1 MWAVDDRLIGQAGQ
15 YDQQWIEIYNTSSIP
30 VANDAIP
37 FVFTNNAEGLNP
49 PPEIAAG
56 TSDRLS
62 NINTRTNVWD
72 LKGSSRATS
81 TVDDGEGEAA
91 EIIGADPQFKSMIR
105 SQQGKNGFDAG
116 SWAES
121 TRLYIPGF
129 LGTPGGKNTRAGLPT
144 ARGNP
149 SAFTPPKDKLIINEV
164 YNDEDDDLDW
174 IELRNVSDDDVN
186 LEKWR
191 LSYTTNTGTA
201 NGDEKLIIWFPK
213 WVVKDSEV
221 KEDGLED
228 STDLLTIPA
237 GEVLLIV
244 NTDPEDTDLI
254 AGQDIAEDD
263 IFNQTSGAGSHKY
276 LNMKRSHEKDLH
288 IPSSIKDGGFLI
300 LRTPANS
307 DKDGY
312 GGRVGMHDVA
322 GPSRQEKNTLSDTTD
337 VKEAKT
343 GNFWKTKS
351 WPINGQDPK
360 AFDAKDTTNN
370 NAHLDPD
377 ASFEEGEVWARN
389 GTNHGWRKDG
399 GSHADFNGAI
409 GYDRSVRGAGT
420 PGYHNDV
427 MNGNTDN
434 ITEGRLI
441 ISELMITTD
450 NGRSPQWIELHNT
463 SRTKGIDL
471 SYDID
476 EEAEKV
482 IAEKVTGW
490 QMIIENHNSGSWRED
505 GRPVFITLNLK
516 DLGDITYIPPNQT
529 VLIASTRTSRRPRS
543 YFPDHRVAS
552 VWGASKAVRD
562 AFGMKNSKSSIL
574 NAEGGFYIKIVDGAG
589 NVSDEIGNLD
599 GVASNVRKGIGID
612 DAYSWHWPTDMT
624 EDDNRTSLIRLMNDG
639 TRGVQGENAGVVGT
653 PRVAV
658 PDRTVDLDITGAVLP
673 IGTRWRGGA
682 AGATGEYLKYA
693 WVHAV
698 DTGLDVVDDTYYGR
712 EDDYSTPL
720 HTIGTPLPV
729 SLSYFRPNLENGKVV
744 IRWTTES
751 ELDNAGFNILRG
763 DSRNGEF
770 KQVNSGLVQGAGTTG
785 ERNAYKWVD
794 ESAKPGVVYYYQI
807 EDVSFAGEHQTLTT
821 TKLKGLIS
829 ANNKLTTLWG
839 GLKSQD

>member
-1 MWAVDDRLIGQAGQ
+1 M
-15 YDQQWIEIYNTSSIP
+15 
-30 VANDAIP
+30 
-37 FVFTNNAEGLNP
+37 
-49 PPEIAAG
+49 
-56 TSDRLS
+56 
-62 NINTRTNVWD
+62 
-72 LKGSSRATS
+72 
-81 TVDDGEGEAA
+81 
-91 EIIGADPQFKSMIR
+91 
-105 SQQGKNGFDAG
+105 
-116 SWAES
+116 
-121 TRLYIPGF
+121 
-129 LGTPGGKNTRAGLPT
+129 
-144 ARGNP
+144 
-149 SAFTPPKDKLIINEV
+149 
-164 YNDEDDDLDW
+164 
-174 IELRNVSDDDVN
+174 N

-377 ASFEEGEVWARN
+377 ASFAEGEVWARN

-599 GVASNVRKGIGID
+599 GVASNVRRGIGID